1 MINRRAASIAV
12 STPRGYSW
20 TTAASLARAAAAHK
34 ASSPITV
41 DPFTLVGK
49 ELKGLTTNIKMNL
62 GSNLRQLDTLSKYYF
77 EAPGK
82 HLRPTIVLLMAQ
94 ATANLSPHYNTPK
107 HLINVLVNDPL
118 APQSILHDTNPSF
131 HNDISQR
138 GQDGV
143 LPTQRRLAEI
153 VEMIHVAS
161 LLHDDVVDDADTRRG
176 APSAPVHFGN
186 KLTIF
191 AGDFLLGRAS
201 IMLARLRS
209 LEVAELV
216 GATIANLVQGEVE
229 QLNETYQSSSN
240 DLNTVVD
247 EAFQRY
253 LAKTYLKTA
262 SLISHSAR
270 AAVCLGGVGVNENW
284 AQGEYLK
291 DAAYDYGRNLGMAFQ
306 LVDDLLDY
314 TPSADL
320 GKPGEGADMQL
331 GLATAPALFAW
342 RELGDEMGTMIK
354 RKFKHPGD
362 VQKAKAL
369 VAKSN
374 GMPKTAELA
383 ASYIDKAKSALHRLP
398 KSDAR
403 DGLEALC
410 LKVLDRVK

>member
-1 MINRRAASIAV
+1 M
-12 STPRGYSW
+12 RGYSW

-34 ASSPITV
+34 ASSPIEI
-41 DPFTLVGK
+41 DPFSLVGK
-49 ELKGLTTNIKMNL
+49 ELKGLTSNIKLNI
-62 GSNLRQLDTLSKYYF
+62 GSNLKQLDTLSKYYF
-77 EAPGK
+77 EAQGK

-94 ATANLSPHYNTPK
+94 ATANLSPHYNSPK
-107 HLINVLVNDPL
+107 HLSNVLVNDPL
-118 APQSILHDTNPSF
+118 APDSILHDHNPSF
-131 HNDISQR
+131 HNGISYQ
-138 GQDGV
+138 GQDGI
-143 LPTQRRLAEI
+143 LATQRRLAEI

-176 APSAPVHFGN
+176 APSAPVKFGN

-209 LEVAELV
+209 LEVAELI
-216 GATIANLVQGEVE
+216 GATIANLVEGEVK
-229 QLNETYQSSSN
+229 QLNETYESSSR
-240 DLNTVVD
+240 DLQTVID
-247 EAFQRY
+247 EAFERY
-253 LAKTYLKTA
+253 LSKTYLKTA
-262 SLISHSAR
+262 SLISSSSR

-284 AQGEYLK
+284 AEGEYIK

-306 LVDDLLDY
+306 LVDDMLDY
-314 TPSADL
+314 TSSADL

-342 RELGDEMGTMIK
+342 REFGDEMGTLIK

-362 VQKAKAL
+362 VQKAKEI
-369 VAKSN
+369 VAKSQ

-383 ASYIDKAKSALHRLP
+383 VNYIEKAKSALHKLP
-398 KSDAR
+398 ESEAR

>member
-1 MINRRAASIAV
+1 MFNRKAASIAARPV
-12 STPRGYSW
+12 RGYSW
-20 TTAASLARAAAAHK
+20 TTAASLAKAAATHK
-34 ASSPITV
+34 ASSPISV

-49 ELKGLTTNIKMNL
+49 ELKGLTGSIKLNL
-62 GSNLRQLDTLSKYYF
+62 GSNLKSLDTLSKYYF
-77 EAPGK
+77 EAQGK

-94 ATANLSPHYNTPK
+94 ATAGLSPHYNASK
-107 HLINVLVNDPL
+107 DLKNVLVNDPL
-118 APQSILHDTNPSF
+118 APQSILNDNNPSF
-131 HNDISQR
+131 HNGISHI
-138 GQDGV
+138 GQDGI
-143 LPTQRRLAEI
+143 LATQRRLAEI

-176 APSAPVHFGN
+176 APSAPVKFGN

-209 LEVAELV
+209 LEVAELI
-216 GATIANLVQGEVE
+216 GATIANLVEGEVA
-229 QLNETYQSSSN
+229 QLNETYESKST
-240 DLNTVVD
+240 NTETIID
-247 EAFQRY
+247 EAFERY
-253 LAKTYLKTA
+253 LSKTYLKTA
-262 SLISHSAR
+262 SLISSSSR
-270 AAVCLGGVGVNENW
+270 AAVCLGGVGINENW
-284 AQGEYLK
+284 PEGEYLK
-291 DAAYDYGRNLGMAFQ
+291 DAAYEYGRNLGMAFQ

-314 TPSADL
+314 TSSVDL

-342 RELGDEMGTMIK
+342 REFEEIGPLIK

-362 VQKAKAL
+362 VQ
-369 VAKSN
+369 VAREIVANSQ

-383 ASYIDKAKSALHRLP
+383 ASYIDKAKIALHKLP
-398 KSDAR
+398 ESEAR